1 MDECVLA
8 VISNMLMAVAWWW
21 WRGGGEITMTTQSTR
36 AQVLAVA
43 VNKGRLKVG
52 RVCALAQHAIR
63 LLT

>member
-8 VISNMLMAVAWWW
+8 VISNMLMAVAWW
-21 WRGGGEITMTTQSTR
+21 GAETTMTTQSTR

-43 VNKGRLKVG
+43 VTKGRLKVG

-63 LLT
+63 FLT